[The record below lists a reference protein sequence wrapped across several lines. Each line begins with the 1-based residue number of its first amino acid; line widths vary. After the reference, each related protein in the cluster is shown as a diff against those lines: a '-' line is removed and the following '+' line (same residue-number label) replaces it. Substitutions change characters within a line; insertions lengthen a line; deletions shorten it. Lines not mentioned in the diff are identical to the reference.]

1 MNRGQD
7 QLIIIDENLSNS
19 HFSKYCLNMK
29 FFFNINCMSNKF
41 QYCSFFRN
49 RFENSSVQSIQCSGT
64 CHSCNVLL
72 YMKLHFSRPSIHLTR
87 LCSVKRKND
96 VQKDCLMLLHL
107 ALPNNDFLLHSQ
119 KTSLHKSCITL
130 LKLNTRKMHCPPCFS
145 FITANAA
152 ISL

>member
-1 MNRGQD
+1 MGGLGIFIFTTMSTRRESKLIFRLRTILTRILQNKFKMNRGQD

-29 FFFNINCMSNKF
+29 FFLILNCMSNKF

-96 VQKDCLMLLHL
+96 V
-107 ALPNNDFLLHSQ
+107 
-119 KTSLHKSCITL
+119 
-130 LKLNTRKMHCPPCFS
+130 
-145 FITANAA
+145 
-152 ISL
+152 

>member
-1 MNRGQD
+1 MGGLGIFIFTTMSTRRESKLIFRLRTILTRILQNKFKMNRGQD

-29 FFFNINCMSNKF
+29 FFLILNCMSNKF

-72 YMKLHFSRPSIHLTR
+72 YMKLNFSRPSIHLTR

-96 VQKDCLMLLHL
+96 V
-107 ALPNNDFLLHSQ
+107 
-119 KTSLHKSCITL
+119 
-130 LKLNTRKMHCPPCFS
+130 
-145 FITANAA
+145 
-152 ISL
+152 